1 MLRAI
6 QAIKKISPLRAIVVT
21 GTISM
26 IIVIAGTAGFM
37 VRQKAQLEAVEEKQ
51 ACYLDLIEL
60 RGKLLEFGLSRNWH
74 NPHNP
79 QADGEKGELSISREQ
94 QELIRL
100 KYEKIAVEMQH
111 ADLPPFPSFRV
122 TVQQWPAAL
131 VGKNLERFTLELQQ
145 SIETAKVASKEAS
158 VQLLVINEFFLFFIL
173 VVLLSLSITAGWML
187 HNNYRQTL
195 IPLAQLVAQLK
206 LLNRNI
212 PESIRDTAAEMKKEL
227 TDADHSSDITQI
239 TESIMK
245 FCGDID
251 AKNKKLD
258 EIYIRDEKTNLY
270 NYRHFKEHLI
280 IDIERAKRLNDKV
293 SLAMIDIDHFKRYN
307 DSNGHVLGDQVL
319 KTLAD
324 VMRNECRA
332 YDVPSRFGGD
342 EFALL
347 FPKTTTH
354 IAHDIAQ
361 RLRLIIS
368 ETPFP
373 FADGRPEAF
382 LTVSIGV
389 ATFPDNALDWH
400 TLISNADRALYK
412 AKASGRNSV
421 MTFDDLEEIQQNEG

>member
-6 QAIKKISPLRAIVVT
+6 QAIKKISPLRAIVLT

-26 IIVIAGTAGFM
+26 IIVIAGTAGFI
-37 VRQKAQLEAVEEKQ
+37 VRQKAQLEAVEKKQ
-51 ACYLDLIEL
+51 ACYLDLLEL
-60 RGKLLEFGLSRNWH
+60 RGKLLECGVSRSWH
-74 NPHNP
+74 NP
-79 QADGEKGELSISREQ
+79 QTGGEQGAISISHEQ
-94 QELIRL
+94 QKVIRL
-100 KYEKIAVEMQH
+100 KYEKIAVEMQQ
-111 ADLPPFPSFRV
+111 ADLPAFPSLR
-122 TVQQWPAAL
+122 TTLLQWPAAL
-131 VGKNLERFTLELQQ
+131 SGKNLEQFTLELQK
-145 SIETAKVASKEAS
+145 SIETAKIESKKAS
-158 VQLLVINEFFLFFIL
+158 VQLLIINEYFLFFIL

-227 TDADHSSDITQI
+227 TDTDHSSDITQI

-293 SLAMIDIDHFKRYN
+293 SLAMIDIDHFKLYN

-319 KTLAD
+319 KALAE

-412 AKASGRNSV
+412 AKASGRNCV
-421 MTFDDLEEIQQNEG
+421 MTFDALEEIQQSEG